1 MSISANE
8 KQNDPNDSSPDD
20 EENGLASREA
30 EQEPEQTRT
39 PSPRTTTVPRIKNN

>member
-1 MSISANE
+1 MSISGNE
-8 KQNDPNDSSPDD
+8 RQNDLNESSPDD
-20 EENGLASREA
+20 EENREADREA

>member
-1 MSISANE
+1 MSISGNE
-8 KQNDPNDSSPDD
+8 KQNNLNESTPDD
-20 EENGLASREA
+20 DENGEASREA